1 MPKQERG
8 MKVRGI
14 FLFAAAAAA
23 LMGSQA
29 QGAITVLG
37 TSLAHNCYEAAEFGG
52 DPRNGVATCSY
63 ALEDAMATDD
73 RAATYINRGILKSR
87 NDDPDGA
94 LDDYNHGL
102 SLDASLGE
110 GYVDRGATLIVLKR
124 YDDAMAD
131 INKGI
136 GMDPK
141 KPEIAYY
148 DRAIVDE
155 ALGDVRAAY
164 LDYRKA
170 VEISP
175 GFTLA
180 SEQLTRFRVIKKPTN
195 GT

>member
-1 MPKQERG
+1 MRIRG
-8 MKVRGI
+8 
-14 FLFAAAAAA
+14 LLLTAAAAM

-29 QGAITVLG
+29 NAAITVLG
-37 TSLAHNCYEAAEFGG
+37 QSLAHNCYEAAEFGG
-52 DPRNGVATCSY
+52 DPQTGVSTCTY
-63 ALEDAMATDD
+63 ALDGVMATNE

-87 NDDPDGA
+87 NNDPDGA
-94 LDDYNHGL
+94 LDDYDHGL

-110 GYVDRGATLIVLKR
+110 GYVDRGATMIVLKR
-124 YDDAMAD
+124 YQDALND

-136 GMDPK
+136 AMGSK

-155 ALGDVRAAY
+155 ALGDVRGAY

-175 GFTLA
+175 DFNLA
-180 SEQLTRFRVIKKPTN
+180 SEQLTRFRVIRKPTN

>member
-1 MPKQERG
+1 

-23 LMGSQA
+23 MMGSQA

-37 TSLAHNCYEAAEFGG
+37 SSLAHNCYEAAEFGG
-52 DPRNGVATCSY
+52 DPKNGIATCSY
-63 ALEDAMATDD
+63 ALEDAMATKD

-87 NDDPDGA
+87 DNDPDDA

-102 SLDASLGE
+102 DLNPALGE

-124 YDDAMAD
+124 YNEALAD

-136 GMDPK
+136 GMNPE

-148 DRAIVDE
+148 DRAFVDE
-155 ALGDVRAAY
+155 LLGDVRGAY
-164 LDYRKA
+164 LDYSKA
-170 VEISP
+170 VELRP
-175 GFTLA
+175 DFALA
-180 SEQLTRFRVIKKPTN
+180 REELARFRVIKKQTN